1 MKNMFKERL
10 ILMKVG
16 KFSNANANETKLKLN
31 VPEINEFADMTA
43 DEISDTKLGEIESPE
58 DEPAARIVGG
68 HKFYLG
74 MIHDEGENTPKEIE
88 ELDEIYSAIDRETLP
103 ESYDSR
109 AKGKV

>member
-1 MKNMFKERL
+1 MFKERL

-31 VPEINEFADMTA
+31 FPEINEFADMTA

-68 HKFYLG
+68 HKFYLYYVT
-74 MIHDEGENTPKEIE
+74 ITC
-88 ELDEIYSAIDRETLP
+88 
-103 ESYDSR
+103 
-109 AKGKV
+109 